1 MGDETAASGCFVLSD
16 GTAVPI
22 EGLSVVEFHP
32 DSDPTGP
39 EMEWAGSFS
48 LTAELDASGAIDALL
63 SDPRPHCCCVEMEEV
78 ETERRPGPSRFMLM
92 RRMWQL
98 RRGRRND
105 ADERRKLAR
114 KRSHLATFRRR
125 LVFHEAVMRADF
137 ERNEVSFELAGGTAL
152 LMRNE

>member
-1 MGDETAASGCFVLSD
+1 MGDETAASGCFAVLSD

-22 EGLSVVEFHP
+22 EGLSGVEFQP

-48 LTAELDASGAIDALL
+48 LPAEFDASGAIDALF
-63 SDPRPHCCCVEMEEV
+63 SDPRSHCCCVEMG
-78 ETERRPGPSRFMLM
+78 ETWTDRRPGPSRFML
-92 RRMWQL
+92 RRRVWQC

-125 LVFHEAVMRADF
+125 LVFPEAVMRVDF
-137 ERNEVSFELAGGTAL
+137 ERNVISFEVGGGT
-152 LMRNE
+152 MERVR

>member
-22 EGLSVVEFHP
+22 ECLGAVELQA
-32 DSDPTGP
+32 DPAPADFEAT
-39 EMEWAGSFS
+39 WRGSFS
-48 LTAELDASGAIDALL
+48 VQAELDPTGAIDALVG
-63 SDPRPHCCCVEMEEV
+63 DPRPRCCHVEIEEA
-78 ETERRPGPSRFMLM
+78 ETDRRSGPSRFML
-92 RRMWQL
+92 RRRLWQL

-125 LVFHEAVMRADF
+125 LVFPEAVMRVDF
-137 ERNEVSFELAGGTAL
+137 ERNEISFEVGGGT
-152 LMRNE
+152 MERER